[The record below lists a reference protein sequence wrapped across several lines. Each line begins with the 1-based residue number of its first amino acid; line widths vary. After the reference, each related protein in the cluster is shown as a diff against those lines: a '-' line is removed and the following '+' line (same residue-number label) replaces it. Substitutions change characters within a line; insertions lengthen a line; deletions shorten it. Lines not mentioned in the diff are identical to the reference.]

1 MKWFTKLNQRQS
13 KHVRLYKLNC
23 GFIDHFL
30 GTWRIMFEHKI
41 TDDTFIPYEDQSDV
55 MNRNTN
61 DGLYS
66 ALSDMES
73 MRQDEGEL

>member
-1 MKWFTKLNQRQS
+1 
-13 KHVRLYKLNC
+13 
-23 GFIDHFL
+23 
-30 GTWRIMFEHKI
+30 MFEHKI
-41 TDDTFIPYEDQSDV
+41 TDDTFIPFKDQSDV

-73 MRQDEGEL
+73 MRHDEGELKLE

>member
-1 MKWFTKLNQRQS
+1 
-13 KHVRLYKLNC
+13 
-23 GFIDHFL
+23 
-30 GTWRIMFEHKI
+30 MFEHKI
-41 TDDTFIPYEDQSDV
+41 TDDKFIPFEDQSDV

-73 MRQDEGEL
+73 MRHDEGEL